1 MLVKVEGSS
10 ALDGSSAEYVV
21 YTDLVGSTVAN
32 CMMRT
37 ASAVEYEWLKCP
49 PSGLKDDDWLT
60 RIRPEIT
67 SVAFQ

>member
-10 ALDGSSAEYVV
+10 ALDGSTAEYVV

-49 PSGLKDDDWLT
+49 
-60 RIRPEIT
+60 RPPW
-67 SVAFQ
+67 S